1 MKKLSK
7 KFFALILVLGLLTGC
22 AGRDEPAADE
32 PEGETAEQ
40 PITISLSHEAN
51 PGEGRYL
58 AAEKWKELVEERSG
72 GSITVN
78 LYPSSQLGSKD
89 DVMEQILM
97 DEPILLN
104 TDGSFLCEYGAPEI
118 AILSMP
124 YVFDTWDQVD
134 ELMASDWFAEQEAQL
149 AENGIRV
156 VNANWVLG
164 ERQLITTKPVYEL
177 ADLKG
182 MKIRVPNNTMSV
194 VEFECFGAAS
204 TPMALG
210 DVYTSLQQGTI
221 DGQENPIDFLYNGGY
236 GEVCDYVTLTGHVK
250 MPLQWVMSENVW
262 NRMSANQQEI
272 LVETCP
278 LPVKGAAFLRETVMS
293 DRATGQK
300 LVQIYTS
307 WMLVNTSDWKVMR
320 PSAFPYDM
328 VRGEM
333 DADPAIFKWKVDTTA
348 GQVVGIRPIYYSDLD
363 NNGHANNA
371 VYGDIAT
378 DFLPTGILQEK
389 EVASFLVHY
398 QKEGALGEELT
409 IHRAAIDED
418 HYDIWGE
425 GPDSRCF
432 EAKVALR

>member
-22 AGRDEPAADE
+22 AGKDEPAADE
-32 PEGETAEQ
+32 PEEETAEQ

-134 ELMASDWFAEQEAQL
+134 ELTASDWFAEQEAQL

-272 LVETCP
+272 LVEAGVEAGLMNNEIC
-278 LPVKGAAFLRETVMS
+278 LNSEEEYKQKFRDDGVTVIEL
-293 DRATGQK
+293 D
-300 LVQIYTS
+300 
-307 WMLVNTSDWKVMR
+307 
-320 PSAFPYDM
+320 
-328 VRGEM
+328 
-333 DADPAIFKWKVDTTA
+333 DAK
-348 GQVVGIRPIYYSDLD
+348 
-363 NNGHANNA
+363 
-371 VYGDIAT
+371 
-378 DFLPTGILQEK
+378 LQEFK
-389 EVASFLVHY
+389 DAIVPLYSHPEVIADWSDPDLY
-398 QKEGALGEELT
+398 QT
-409 IHRAAIDED
+409 IRTMLA
-418 HYDIWGE
+418 G
-425 GPDSRCF
+425 
-432 EAKVALR
+432 